1 MVMNRC
7 LERLI
12 FEMMQYYRSD
22 IQSTQDF
29 VKMKHNRHLCPAL
42 EKKCEDIIGALEK
55 YHNVAYDIQG
65 FRDMGTDV
73 LIRVTEEEET
83 RYICFQIKSEDDL
96 SKKGFLKT
104 LKSQLFDCESHF
116 QILSE
121 YYILLCCDGRKN
133 KEKIRL
139 IKGEFAKK
147 DRVFVIDPEFGLT
160 FLRLKRIHID
170 ALIKGI
176 LGHEDIVIKEAS
188 SLVSGLTPTE
198 RGVVYY
204 FTWAKIFEGKEHIS
218 FEELVD
224 SLFLNKLYEAVP
236 DYDRRWFF
244 IDELFEDDEDENE
257 YEWEKDKYK
266 LRGLELSERLS
277 EDLNTLDRDLI
288 RMDRGANTYCVIL
301 EAIRPLMILMM
312 DGEIRYSYTGDD
324 LLEYMMNLF
333 GLEPVEL

>member
-1 MVMNRC
+1 MVINRC

-22 IQSTQDF
+22 IESTEDF

-160 FLRLKRIHID
+160 FLRLKTIHID
-170 ALIKGI
+170 ALIKSI

-198 RGVVYY
+198 RGVAYY
-204 FTWAKIFEGKEHIS
+204 
-218 FEELVD
+218 
-224 SLFLNKLYEAVP
+224 LNSA
-236 DYDRRWFF
+236 R
-244 IDELFEDDEDENE
+244 I
-257 YEWEKDKYK
+257 
-266 LRGLELSERLS
+266 
-277 EDLNTLDRDLI
+277 
-288 RMDRGANTYCVIL
+288 
-301 EAIRPLMILMM
+301 
-312 DGEIRYSYTGDD
+312 
-324 LLEYMMNLF
+324 
-333 GLEPVEL
+333 